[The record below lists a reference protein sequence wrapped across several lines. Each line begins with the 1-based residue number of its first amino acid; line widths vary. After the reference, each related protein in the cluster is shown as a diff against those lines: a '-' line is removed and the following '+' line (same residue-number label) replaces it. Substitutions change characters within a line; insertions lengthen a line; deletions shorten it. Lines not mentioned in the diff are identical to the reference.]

1 MNNDSFRVTEA
12 LGRLEASTPTEDASG
27 AVRSTIVA
35 LNALLIAKKPSKGG
49 SKRNNYYHYD
59 VVFDGEV
66 IVRDAW
72 EPCCEASRVLRNR
85 GITGSITFLD
95 SETLKPR
102 LTIPDIER
110 GAGLTVKEAPRLS
123 FAKWQP
129 FHLGANHE

>member
-1 MNNDSFRVTEA
+1 MLPSWPGFRPGENWIGHRKGA
-12 LGRLEASTPTEDASG
+12 RASTE
-27 AVRSTIVA
+27 
-35 LNALLIAKKPSKGG
+35 NALLIAQKPSKEG

-110 GAGLTVKEAPRLS
+110 GAGLTVKETPRLG